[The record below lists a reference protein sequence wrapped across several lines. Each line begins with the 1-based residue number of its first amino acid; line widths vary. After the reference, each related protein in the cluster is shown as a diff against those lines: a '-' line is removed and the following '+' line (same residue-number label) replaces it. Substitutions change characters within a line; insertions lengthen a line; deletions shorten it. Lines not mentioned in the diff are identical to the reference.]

1 MKRFVLM
8 GKIAS
13 ISVCAAAML
22 AASCNWLPENQKNTE
37 DDAPE
42 ATLVLNFA
50 NTKASGLDTDE
61 FHLTVV
67 RTENESHEPV
77 ADTFYSGKFGV
88 RPEEMKV
95 KAGRYLISVL
105 SDTTAMPAMETPVYG
120 DRVSV
125 TASGGGKSEV
135 TLMCKMTNSG
145 VKFTFSPEFAE
156 RYRSETPVI
165 ITPYGRLS
173 YPLSR
178 SGKDIAYFESGTIYF
193 TAGGS
198 YLFSKELIAGE
209 IRHLKIDASSDRS
222 GVGFTIS
229 LDESVSEVEDIQKV
243 DGIPVLNVAG
253 AKEMPRGLSVTV
265 RGKVVGVVSN
275 GKIVAEAAVSSNI
288 VLADYNGEYTLAN
301 VLPVELKNSQQKKD
315 LAFDSVVGK
324 YVTVTGTLEKRYD
337 TTSLLNVTSYAV
349 Q

>member
-1 MKRFVLM
+1 MKRNVLM

-22 AASCNWLPENQKNTE
+22 TASCNWLPESQKNTE
-37 DDAPE
+37 DDATE

-50 NTKASGLDTDE
+50 ITKAYRLDTDE

-67 RTENESHEPV
+67 RTENENKAPV
-77 ADTFYSGKFGV
+77 SDTFYCGKFRD
-88 RPEEMKV
+88 RPAEMKV
-95 KAGRYLISVL
+95 KAGRYLISAL
-105 SDTTAMPAMETPVYG
+105 SDTTAMPAMGTPVYG

-125 TASGGGKSEV
+125 TTSDGEKSEV
-135 TLMCKMTNSG
+135 NLKCKMTNSG
-145 VKFTFSPEFAE
+145 VKFTFSPEFSE
-156 RYRSETPVI
+156 RYRSGTPVI

-178 SGKDIAYFESGTIYF
+178 SGKDIAYFDSGTIHF
-193 TAGGS
+193 TIDGS

-209 IRHLKIDASSDRS
+209 IRHLKIDASSDMGS
-222 GVGFTIS
+222 LGFTIS

-243 DGIPVLNVAG
+243 DGIPVLNVTG

-288 VLADYNGEYTLAN
+288 VLADHNGDYTLAN

-337 TTSLLNVTSYAV
+337 TTSLLNITAYAV

>member
-1 MKRFVLM
+1 MKRNVLM

-13 ISVCAAAML
+13 IGVCAAAML
-22 AASCNWLPENQKNTE
+22 AASCNWLPENQKE
-37 DDAPE
+37 KEGGEPE

-50 NTKASGLDTDE
+50 DTKASGLDTDE

-67 RTENESHEPV
+67 RTENENRVPV
-77 ADTFYSGKFGV
+77 SDTFYFGKFRD
-88 RPEEMKV
+88 RPSEMKV
-95 KAGRYLISVL
+95 TAGLYLICAL
-105 SDTTAMPAMETPVYG
+105 SDTTSMPAMETPVYG

-125 TASGGGKSEV
+125 TATGGGKSEV
-135 TLMCKMTNSG
+135 NLRCKMANSG

-156 RYRSETPVI
+156 RYKSGTPVI

-178 SGKDIAYFESGTIYF
+178 SGKDIAYFDSGTIHF
-193 TAGGS
+193 TIDGS
-198 YLFSKELIAGE
+198 YLFSKELVAGE
-209 IRHLKIDASSDRS
+209 IRHLKIDASSDM
-222 GVGFTIS
+222 GGLGFTIS

-243 DGIPVLNVAG
+243 DEIPVLNVAA

-275 GKIVAEAAVSSNI
+275 GKVVAEAAVSSNI
-288 VLADYNGEYTLAN
+288 VLADHNGEYTTAN

-315 LAFDSVVGK
+315 LAFDSVAGK

-337 TTSLLNVTSYAV
+337 TTSLLNITAYAV